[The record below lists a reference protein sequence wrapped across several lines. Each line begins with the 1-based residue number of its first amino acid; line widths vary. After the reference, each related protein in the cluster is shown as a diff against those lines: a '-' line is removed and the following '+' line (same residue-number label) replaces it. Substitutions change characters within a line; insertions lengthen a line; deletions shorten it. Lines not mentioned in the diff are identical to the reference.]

1 MLSDTGQKG
10 ANKPLNVGKGVHAM
24 QLFFN
29 EKEAPVLTNAL
40 EVILQQNP
48 QDEEAKKLLDR
59 INVCIEKQSRHK
71 NKANK

>member
-1 MLSDTGQKG
+1 
-10 ANKPLNVGKGVHAM
+10 M

-29 EKEAPVLTNAL
+29 EKEAPALTNAL
-40 EVILQQNP
+40 ENIINQNP